1 MFNIGVYLRSS
12 VDLYYYPLRG
22 LYSAC
27 RKKGAEAPFIIQTV
41 PLPVTSVDNIVVA
54 AQGSGACGYRVGQ
67 NYRHNPCDHNLQ
79 A

>member
-1 MFNIGVYLRSS
+1 MFNISVYLRSS

-27 RKKGAEAPFIIQTV
+27 RKKGAEAPFILTI
-41 PLPVTSVDNIVVA
+41 PLPVTSVDNISVA
-54 AQGSGACGYRVGQ
+54 APGSGASGNHVGQ
-67 NYRHNPCDHNLQ
+67 NHHQNPCGQNLQ